1 MPFEVRPDVDPLVI
15 FSGNR
20 MRKNDNGEKLNMQK
34 LESTKME
41 YINIIDKQN
50 ILYLSDY
57 QKGEKTFQS
66 YLQDTYFVRSQRIPK
81 KGRVLSLTN
90 ENFVLCII
98 DMIRFTDRSAELV
111 REIHQKTDM
120 PILFISGAKLHT
132 RQQEET
138 ILAIQCGADEYL
150 DNSKSTEEIAIRVW
164 ALIRIQKRVK
174 EEPGI
179 WNCRDIEIVPDKRQ
193 IFYNGKEIL
202 LTRIEFDIVQFL
214 AEQNGR
220 VVTYKEIYE
229 KVWHCE
235 YLQDDGNIMAH
246 IHRVRQK
253 LERDVKNPM
262 YIQNVYGIG
271 YRFGCCVKQI
281 KNTNRQ
287 KTFQK
292 FIPV

>member
-1 MPFEVRPDVDPLVI
+1 MPFEVRPDVDHLVI

-81 KGRVLSLTN
+81 KGRALSLTN

-120 PILFISGAKLHT
+120 PILFISGATLHT

-138 ILAIQCGADEYL
+138 IL
-150 DNSKSTEEIAIRVW
+150 V
-164 ALIRIQKRVK
+164 
-174 EEPGI
+174 
-179 WNCRDIEIVPDKRQ
+179 
-193 IFYNGKEIL
+193 
-202 LTRIEFDIVQFL
+202 
-214 AEQNGR
+214 
-220 VVTYKEIYE
+220 
-229 KVWHCE
+229 
-235 YLQDDGNIMAH
+235 
-246 IHRVRQK
+246 
-253 LERDVKNPM
+253 
-262 YIQNVYGIG
+262 
-271 YRFGCCVKQI
+271 
-281 KNTNRQ
+281 
-287 KTFQK
+287 
-292 FIPV
+292 

>member
-1 MPFEVRPDVDPLVI
+1 
-15 FSGNR
+15 
-20 MRKNDNGEKLNMQK
+20 MQK

-132 RQQEET
+132 KQREET

-246 IHRVRQK
+246 IHRIRQK

-281 KNTNRQ
+281 KNTNHQ

>member
-1 MPFEVRPDVDPLVI
+1 
-15 FSGNR
+15 
-20 MRKNDNGEKLNMQK
+20 MQK

-132 RQQEET
+132 SV
-138 ILAIQCGADEYL
+138 LYC
-150 DNSKSTEEIAIRVW
+150 
-164 ALIRIQKRVK
+164 
-174 EEPGI
+174 
-179 WNCRDIEIVPDKRQ
+179 
-193 IFYNGKEIL
+193 
-202 LTRIEFDIVQFL
+202 
-214 AEQNGR
+214 
-220 VVTYKEIYE
+220 
-229 KVWHCE
+229 
-235 YLQDDGNIMAH
+235 
-246 IHRVRQK
+246 
-253 LERDVKNPM
+253 
-262 YIQNVYGIG
+262 
-271 YRFGCCVKQI
+271 
-281 KNTNRQ
+281 
-287 KTFQK
+287 
-292 FIPV
+292 